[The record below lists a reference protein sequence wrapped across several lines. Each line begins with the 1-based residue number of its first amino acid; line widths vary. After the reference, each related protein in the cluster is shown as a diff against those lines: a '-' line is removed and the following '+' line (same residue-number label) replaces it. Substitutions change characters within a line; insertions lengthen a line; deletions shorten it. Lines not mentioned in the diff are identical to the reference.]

1 MQINQAYTQHVNIV
15 KELKMSDSFYE
26 VREPYKEGFEEIYN
40 KAKDENVN
48 MSNAKEF
55 LSSLSQEELSTLQ
68 HFSGLADDINVG
80 GLSDEGSYNLLLNHY
95 ERYDFNNDGL
105 VTSGIGKG
113 IPLPIPQNMSSSDK
127 KALVDT
133 VNEMGMDKA
142 FLGLS
147 VIILSNII
155 NGPTNE
161 RVDYSSIS
169 ELMEQI
175 LSPENKKYSTAEFRA
190 SINNF
195 WSAFQDNYNKNEEE
209 SSYAQKN
216 LLRENELIKAKIIRD
231 NGQNSFKVFIGSV
244 QNFVSNR

>member
-1 MQINQAYTQHVNIV
+1 MQINQAYTEHVNIV
-15 KELKMSDSFYE
+15 KDLKMSDSFYE
-26 VREPYKEGFEEIYN
+26 VREPYKDGFEEIYD

-55 LSSLSQEELSTLQ
+55 LSSLSKEELSTLQ

-105 VTSGIGKG
+105 VTSGRANG
-113 IPLPIPQNMSSSDK
+113 IPLIPQNMSSSDK

-133 VNEMGMDKA
+133 VNEMGMDNA

-147 VIILSNII
+147 AIIFSNMTI

-169 ELMEQI
+169 ERMEDI
-175 LSPENKKYSTAEFRA
+175 LNPKNEKYSSLEFRE

-195 WSAFQDNYNKNEEE
+195 WSAFQDNYNKKEEQ
-209 SSYAQKN
+209 SSYAQNN
-216 LLRENELIKAKIIRD
+216 LLRDNNLIKAKILSE
-231 NGQNSFKVFIGSV
+231 NQV
-244 QNFVSNR
+244 